1 MPRPFQSRNTIFGP
15 SPQLVEPN
23 TNGIAFKSNIM
34 AVISALTGRS
44 AFAVNQA
51 TVISTGDRIDNGALL
66 DEELR
71 LMIQNIQEHFM
82 IPFVEFRMDRTTN
95 KLLNY
100 DVEQNLEENIQDGF
114 LQLDPSTNVLTRNVD
129 VDGVTKTTT
138 EKLMIDLN
146 GYLEKT
152 RNLPK
157 NFDISKNEIE
167 LMKQDDAYLLALY
180 GLKTLTVTN
189 RGLLCWIEN
198 RMLNATII
206 ALQKEQIESSQMQS
220 SLVFDIAATAVL
232 DIRYL
237 AYLKKHVHC
246 PPTINGEPNPDYD
259 AAFIHTGVF
268 DAALLAAFI

>member
-100 DVEQNLEENIQDGF
+100 NVEQNLEENIQDGF